1 MQAADRLIVALDVPT
16 IQEAT
21 ALVKTLDNV
30 SFFKVGWQLFMTGQ
44 VPELL
49 ERLRGKHL
57 FLDLKIPGDIGNTI
71 ASVVAQ
77 AVTLNVHFMTLSASV
92 PRAAI
97 DAARR
102 ARRESAIPKLLVV
115 PVLSSMDA
123 SDLGSTPG
131 ADAGNVDDYIA
142 ARGAGAL
149 DAGCDGLI
157 VSGRAI
163 SVCRRNF
170 PAAILVSPGI
180 RPAGSATDDHKRHTT
195 PAEAVRFG
203 ADYLVV
209 GRPITTAR
217 DPRDAAQRVIAE
229 VEEAANATRKSA
241 TLA

>member
-16 IQEAT
+16 IQEAA
-21 ALVKTLDNV
+21 ALVGMLDNV

-71 ASVVAQ
+71 ASVVSQ
-77 AVTLNVHFMTLSASV
+77 AVALNVHFMTLSASV
-92 PRAAI
+92 PKAAI

-102 ARRESAIPKLLVV
+102 ARGQSAAPKLLVV

-123 SDLGSTPG
+123 SDLESTPG
-131 ADAGNVDDYIA
+131 ADAGGVDDYIA
-142 ARGAGAL
+142 ARGGEAL

-157 VSGRAI
+157 VSGHAL
-163 SVCRRNF
+163 SVCRRKF

-180 RPAGSATDDHKRHTT
+180 RPSGSATDDHKRHTT
-195 PAEAVRFG
+195 PAEAIRFG

-217 DPRDAAQRVIAE
+217 NPRDAAQQVIVE
-229 VEEAANATRKSA
+229 IEEAANAIRRSA
-241 TLA
+241 SLA